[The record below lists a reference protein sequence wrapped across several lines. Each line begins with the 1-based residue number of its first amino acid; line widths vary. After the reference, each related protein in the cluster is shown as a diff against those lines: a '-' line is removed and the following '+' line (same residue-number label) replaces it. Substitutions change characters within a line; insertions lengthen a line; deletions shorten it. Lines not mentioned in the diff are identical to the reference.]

1 MKRIILAIVFFGII
15 SSCFCQEI
23 YYEVRTDTGLF
34 EDYELPLFKN
44 AVQRQKGM
52 IRMMKKG
59 ELVTYT
65 FGGRYSLVGFE
76 DDDPSYIV
84 VTDQN
89 GIKGKVALD
98 DLFLPANDPLPDGI
112 KNYVWISAY
121 YYEIL
126 SGMKTLF
133 ECEPYWEDEWYPSVG
148 EELYE
153 DVWPSHLRISDNAIC
168 ISGYDNSLVN
178 FLIISLECL
187 PNCIK
192 ITAIPEIRL
201 LFSKDMFFN
210 SFKQIDTCTL
220 IIKKDGDYL
229 EMYLDDPEKPPLMI
243 FSRTNDYEY
252 KRIIKNL
259 KAVARGEKADLDDV
273 TWPCHADGTCDYDG
287 NVTAATE
294 NNDTSEVR
302 RLIAAGADVNAK
314 NDDGLTALMVAA
326 KKNSADVAKLL
337 LAAGADTEAKDDDGM
352 TALMY
357 AAANNAADMAKLL
370 IDAGAD
376 IEAKDKYS
384 ETALMKAAAQR
395 NSTDVARLLIAAG
408 ADVNAKDNN
417 GGTAL
422 MNAATFNAADVVRLL
437 IESGA
442 DVNAKIYT
450 GYTALMSAASGNFT
464 DVAKLLIAAGADVNA
479 KTDNGGTALMDAAFW
494 NASGVARLL
503 LAAGADMNAKDS
515 SGNTALMYA
524 TDNGATD
531 VVALLR
537 AAGRES
543 ADAKKAPALPIVP
556 IAVGITVFVIL
567 LVAILLAV
575 RKRMGGKE

>member
-273 TWPCHADGTCDYDG
+273 TWPRHAEELADALIT
-287 NVTAATE
+287 ATE
-294 NNDTSEVR
+294 NNDVAEVR
-302 RLIAAGADVNAK
+302 RLIAVGADVNAK
-314 NDDGLTALMVAA
+314 ANDGKTALM
-326 KKNSADVAKLL
+326 
-337 LAAGADTEAKDDDGM
+337 LAAM
-352 TALMY
+352 
-357 AAANNAADMAKLL
+357 NNSSDMAKLL

-422 MNAATFNAADVVRLL
+422 MSAAVFNAADVVRLL

-515 SGNTALMYA
+515 NGNTALMYA

-543 ADAKKAPALPIVP
+543 ADAKKAHTLPIAPVAAGV
-556 IAVGITVFVIL
+556 AVLAIL
-567 LVAILLAV
+567 LVAILLAA
-575 RKRMGGKE
+575 RKRMDGKE

>member
-1 MKRIILAIVFFGII
+1 MMKRIILAIVFFGII

-44 AVQRQKGM
+44 AVQIQKGM

-133 ECEPYWEDEWYPSVG
+133 ECEPYWENEWYPSVG

-273 TWPCHADGTCDYDG
+273 TWPRHADGTCDYEDEGG
-287 NVTAATE
+287 NATAGENANKEELADAPATE
-294 NNDTSEVR
+294 RAESEEESAIPKPAPAV
-302 RLIAAGADVNAK
+302 GKTADVTENLRLRT
-314 NDDGLTALMVAA
+314 DDRTTAEVIAT
-326 KKNSADVAKLL
+326 
-337 LAAGADTEAKDDDGM
+337 LAAGTRVKVEATGRGDTIDGI
-352 TALMY
+352 ASNWVRVSVLGG
-357 AAANNAADMAKLL
+357 ARDRDGNA
-370 IDAGAD
+370 
-376 IEAKDKYS
+376 
-384 ETALMKAAAQR
+384 
-395 NSTDVARLLIAAG
+395 VAAG
-408 ADVNAKDNN
+408 TEGWLF
-417 GGTAL
+417 GGYL
-422 MNAATFNAADVVRLL
+422 
-437 IESGA
+437 
-442 DVNAKIYT
+442 
-450 GYTALMSAASGNFT
+450 SAAEDAESENPRGET
-464 DVAKLLIAAGADVNA
+464 
-479 KTDNGGTALMDAAFW
+479 DAA
-494 NASGVARLL
+494 
-503 LAAGADMNAKDS
+503 
-515 SGNTALMYA
+515 
-524 TDNGATD
+524 
-531 VVALLR
+531 
-537 AAGRES
+537 
-543 ADAKKAPALPIVP
+543 KAPALPIVP
-556 IAVGITVFVIL
+556 IAAGVAVL
-567 LVAILLAV
+567 AILLAAILLAAKK
-575 RKRMGGKE
+575 RKGGMKQK